1 MPRAH
6 PFGRPG
12 GRDPRA
18 RAARDGPRRR
28 LRIGRPGRHAVP
40 DARPPR
46 RGRHRSRPRGRPSRR
61 ASRPRRSR
69 PSRGRGRIDVA
80 SAGYGLTL
88 PENWFRVDL
97 TKEDLQAFAKA
108 GSKSLGTD
116 ATAQLSD
123 QVASLVASGIS
134 LFAYRFADAEA
145 GLGTN
150 LNVIVLPGLGL
161 DLDTLERLNLGQL
174 QGIVGPDVT
183 IDHAR
188 ETLPAGEAVRLA
200 YTVPGSARTN
210 GKAVA
215 ILQHLV
221 LAGGQQLI
229 LTCTA
234 PDQIAKI
241 ADECDG
247 IAKSVEFLK

>member
-6 PFGRPG
+6 PFGRP
-12 GRDPRA
+12 
-18 RAARDGPRRR
+18 
-28 LRIGRPGRHAVP
+28 
-40 DARPPR
+40 
-46 RGRHRSRPRGRPSRR
+46 RGRILAPALLAMIVVAGCGSAAPAATPSPTLAPATPRPTPVPTPKPSV
-61 ASRPRRSR
+61 APSVAPSAAAVLPRT
-69 PSRGRGRIDVA
+69 GRIDVA

-108 GSKSLGTD
+108 GSKSLGAD
-116 ATAQLSD
+116 ATSQLSD

-134 LFAYRFADAEA
+134 LFAYRFADGQAA
-145 GLGTN
+145 LGTN
-150 LNVIVLPGLGL
+150 LNVIVLPTLGL
-161 DLDTLERLNLGQL
+161 DLDTLERLNLAQL
-174 QGIVGPDVT
+174 QGIVGQDVT
-183 IDHAR
+183 IGHAR
-188 ETLPAGEAVRLA
+188 ESLPAGEAVRLS
-200 YTVPGSARTN
+200 YTVPGSPRTN
-210 GKAVA
+210 GQAVA

-221 LAGGQQLI
+221 LAGDQQLI

-234 PDQIAKI
+234 PDKIAKI

>member
-6 PFGRPG
+6 PFGRSG
-12 GRDPRA
+12 GRILVPALLAMILVAGCGSAAPAATPSPTLTATPRPTPVATPRA
-18 RAARDGPRRR
+18 SSVVPSAAAVLPRT
-28 LRIGRPGRHAVP
+28 
-40 DARPPR
+40 
-46 RGRHRSRPRGRPSRR
+46 
-61 ASRPRRSR
+61 
-69 PSRGRGRIDVA
+69 GRIDVA

-97 TKEDLQAFAKA
+97 TKEDLQAFARA
-108 GSKSLGTD
+108 GSQSLGAD

-134 LFAYRFADAEA
+134 LFAYRFADADA

-188 ETLPAGEAVRLA
+188 ETLPAGEAVRLG
-200 YTVPGSARTN
+200 YIVPGSARTN

>member
-6 PFGRPG
+6 PFGRSG
-12 GRDPRA
+12 GRILAPALLAMVLVAGCGSAAPATTPSPTLAATPR
-18 RAARDGPRRR
+18 PT
-28 LRIGRPGRHAVP
+28 PVP
-40 DARPPR
+40 TR
-46 RGRHRSRPRGRPSRR
+46 RPSI
-61 ASRPRRSR
+61 APSVVPSAAAALPRT
-69 PSRGRGRIDVA
+69 GRIDVA

-97 TKEDLQAFAKA
+97 TREDLQAFAKA
-108 GSKSLGTD
+108 GSQSLGTD

-134 LFAYRFADAEA
+134 LFAYRFADADA

-200 YTVPGSARTN
+200 YIVPGSARTN
-210 GKAVA
+210 GKA
-215 ILQHLV
+215 
-221 LAGGQQLI
+221 
-229 LTCTA
+229 
-234 PDQIAKI
+234 
-241 ADECDG
+241 
-247 IAKSVEFLK
+247 

>member
-6 PFGRPG
+6 PFGRSG
-12 GRDPRA
+12 GRILAPALLAMVLVAGCGSAAPATTPSPTLAATPR
-18 RAARDGPRRR
+18 PT
-28 LRIGRPGRHAVP
+28 PVP
-40 DARPPR
+40 TR
-46 RGRHRSRPRGRPSRR
+46 RPSI
-61 ASRPRRSR
+61 APSVVPSAAAALPRT
-69 PSRGRGRIDVA
+69 GRIDVA

-97 TKEDLQAFAKA
+97 TREDLQAFAKA
-108 GSKSLGTD
+108 GSQSLGTD

-134 LFAYRFADAEA
+134 LFAYRFADADA

-200 YTVPGSARTN
+200 YIVPGSARTN

>member
-1 MPRAH
+1 MAVVA
-6 PFGRPG
+6 GCG
-12 GRDPRA
+12 S
-18 RAARDGPRRR
+18 AAPAATPSPT
-28 LRIGRPGRHAVP
+28 LAPAT
-40 DARPPR
+40 
-46 RGRHRSRPRGRPSRR
+46 SRPTPVPTPRPSV
-61 ASRPRRSR
+61 APSVAPSAPAALPRT
-69 PSRGRGRIDVA
+69 GRIEVA

-88 PENWFRVDL
+88 PQNWFRVDL

-108 GSKSLGTD
+108 GSQSLGAD
-116 ATAQLSD
+116 ATKQLSD

-134 LFAYRFADAEA
+134 LFAYRFADTEA

-150 LNVIVLPGLGL
+150 LNVIVLPSLGL

-174 QGIVGPDVT
+174 QGIVGQDVT

-188 ETLPAGEAVRLA
+188 VSLPAGDAVRLA

-210 GKAVA
+210 GQAVA

-221 LAGGQQLI
+221 LAGDKQLI

-234 PDQIAKI
+234 PDKIAKI

-247 IAKSVEFLK
+247 IAKSVAFLK